1 MTTDTGTIRAHTA
14 AAPTTN
20 QGISTALLLVLGL
33 LSAVA
38 PFATDL
44 YLPAFPQMT
53 TELQASATTVQ
64 LTLTAFL
71 VGVTAGQLV
80 FGPLSDRFG
89 RVPPLLAGA
98 ALCVLASAAAVL
110 APNVGVLVVARL
122 LQGLGGAAGMVI
134 GRAVISDLATG
145 KAAARA
151 FSLMMIVGGVAP
163 VVAPLLGGLL
173 TGPIGWRGLLA
184 IVLGLSVLMLVAV
197 VVVVRETHLRARR
210 DALRAERR
218 AAGTTGS
225 PLRALRSRTFVGYT
239 AVFGFA
245 FAVMMAYISASPFL
259 YQGMLGLGTVGYGLA
274 FGLNALALMGVSILS
289 AKLTV
294 TRSVTGVL
302 TAGIVL
308 VLAST
313 VAFALLVA
321 TGAPVFWL
329 AVPLFTAVG
338 SLGLVLG
345 NATAMALGAVPA
357 AAGSASAVLGALQ
370 FGLAALVSP
379 LVSIGGEGTA
389 VPLAV
394 VMLAAAVVAVVALV
408 LARGRTATGGGAGR
422 GAGRGTG
429 RGAAAREAAGTGPS
443 A

>member
-1 MTTDTGTIRAHTA
+1 MSYDFIIMTTDTGSIRAH
-14 AAPTTN
+14 AAPPTTRQ
-20 QGISTALLLVLGL
+20 QGITTGLLLVLGL

-53 TELQASATTVQ
+53 GELQASATTVQ

-89 RVPPLLAGA
+89 RVPPLIAGA
-98 ALCVLASAAAVL
+98 VLCVLASAAAVL
-110 APNVGVLVVARL
+110 APNVGILVAARL

-145 KAAARA
+145 KPAARA

-173 TGPIGWRGLLA
+173 TGPIGWRGLLG

-197 VVVVRETHLRARR
+197 LAVVRETHLRSHR
-210 DALRAERR
+210 DALRAERQ
-218 AAGTTGS
+218 GPGS
-225 PLRALRSRTFVGYT
+225 PLRALRSRTFLGYT

-259 YQGMLGLGTVGYGLA
+259 YQDMLGLGTVGYGIA
-274 FGLNALALMGVSILS
+274 FGLNALALMGVSVLS
-289 AKLTV
+289 AKLTA
-294 TRSVTGVL
+294 TRSVAGVL
-302 TAGIVL
+302 TLGIVL

-313 VAFALLVA
+313 VAFGLLVA
-321 TGAPVFWL
+321 TGAPEFWL

-345 NATAMALGAVPA
+345 NATALALGAVPSS
-357 AAGSASAVLGALQ
+357 AGSASAVLGALQ

-379 LVSIGGEGTA
+379 LVSIGGSATA
-389 VPLAV
+389 APLAI
-394 VMLAAAVVAVVALV
+394 VMLAAAVIAVVAL
-408 LARGRTATGGGAGR
+408 LAARGRVREGHGR
-422 GAGRGTG
+422 A
-429 RGAAAREAAGTGPS
+429 
-443 A
+443 

>member
-1 MTTDTGTIRAHTA
+1 MSYDFIIMTTDTGSIRAHA
-14 AAPTTN
+14 ATPTTRQ
-20 QGISTALLLVLGL
+20 QGITSGLLLVLGL

-53 TELQASATTVQ
+53 TDLQASATTVQ

-98 ALCVLASAAAVL
+98 ALCVAASAAAVL
-110 APNVGVLVVARL
+110 APTVGVLVVARL

-145 KAAARA
+145 KPAARA

-173 TGPIGWRGLLA
+173 TGPIGWRGLLG

-197 VVVVRETHLRARR
+197 LAVVRETHLRSRR

-218 AAGTTGS
+218 ASGATGS
-225 PLRALRSRTFVGYT
+225 PVRALRSRTFVGYT

-259 YQGMLGLGTVGYGLA
+259 YQDMLGLGTVGYGIA
-274 FGLNALALMGVSILS
+274 FGCNALALMGVSILS
-289 AKLTV
+289 AKLTA

-302 TAGIVL
+302 TLGIAL

-313 VAFALLVA
+313 VAFALLVVTA
-321 TGAPVFWL
+321 APVFWL

-345 NATAMALGAVPA
+345 NATALALGAVPQ

-389 VPLAV
+389 APLAV

-408 LARGRTATGGGAGR
+408 AARGRRGVGA
-422 GAGRGTG
+422 
-429 RGAAAREAAGTGPS
+429 
-443 A
+443 

>member
-1 MTTDTGTIRAHTA
+1 MSYDFIIMTTDTGSIRAH
-14 AAPTTN
+14 AAPPTTRQ
-20 QGISTALLLVLGL
+20 QGITTGLLLVLGL

-53 TELQASATTVQ
+53 GELQASATTVQ

-89 RVPPLLAGA
+89 RVPPLLTGA

-145 KAAARA
+145 KPAARA

-173 TGPIGWRGLLA
+173 TGPIGWRGLLT
-184 IVLGLSVLMLVAV
+184 IVLGLSILMLVAV
-197 VVVVRETHLRARR
+197 LVVVRETHLRSRR
-210 DALRAERR
+210 DALRAERQ
-218 AAGTTGS
+218 GSGS
-225 PLRALRSRTFVGYT
+225 PLRALRSRTFLGYT

-259 YQGMLGLGTVGYGLA
+259 YQDMLGLGTVGYGLA
-274 FGLNALALMGVSILS
+274 FGLNALALMGISILS
-289 AKLTV
+289 AKLTA

-302 TAGIVL
+302 TVGIAL

-313 VAFALLVA
+313 VAFAVLVV

-345 NATAMALGAVPA
+345 NATALALGAVPS

-389 VPLAV
+389 APLAI
-394 VMLAAAVVAVVALV
+394 VMLASAMVAVVALV
-408 LARGRTATGGGAGR
+408 LARGRNSSRGR
-422 GAGRGTG
+422 
-429 RGAAAREAAGTGPS
+429 S
-443 A
+443 

>member
-1 MTTDTGTIRAHTA
+1 MSYDFIIMTTDTGTIRAH
-14 AAPTTN
+14 AAPPTTRQ
-20 QGISTALLLVLGL
+20 QGITTGLLLVLGL

-53 TELQASATTVQ
+53 GELQASATTVQ

-89 RVPPLLAGA
+89 RVPPLIAGA
-98 ALCVLASAAAVL
+98 VLCVLASAAAVL

-145 KAAARA
+145 KPAARA

-173 TGPIGWRGLLA
+173 TGPIGWRGLLG

-197 VVVVRETHLRARR
+197 LAVVRETHLRSHR
-210 DALRAERR
+210 DALRAERQ
-218 AAGTTGS
+218 GPGS
-225 PLRALRSRTFVGYT
+225 PLRALRSRTFLGYT

-259 YQGMLGLGTVGYGLA
+259 YQDMLGLGTVGYGIA
-274 FGLNALALMGVSILS
+274 FGLNALALMGISVLS
-289 AKLTV
+289 AKLTA
-294 TRSVTGVL
+294 TRSVVGVL
-302 TAGIVL
+302 TLGIVL

-313 VAFALLVA
+313 VAFGLLVA
-321 TGAPVFWL
+321 TGAPEFWL

-345 NATAMALGAVPA
+345 NATALALGAVPSS
-357 AAGSASAVLGALQ
+357 AGSASAVLGALQ

-379 LVSIGGEGTA
+379 LVSIGGSRTA
-389 VPLAV
+389 APLAI
-394 VMLAAAVVAVVALV
+394 VMLAAAVIAVLALFA
-408 LARGRTATGGGAGR
+408 ARGR
-422 GAGRGTG
+422 
-429 RGAAAREAAGTGPS
+429 AARAA
-443 A
+443 